1 MNQVILMEQKMMTC
15 ETKTMKKTL
24 LVDTK
29 VLAVPSELCDV
40 LATFNYNCT
49 LTP

>member
-1 MNQVILMEQKMMTC
+1 VHQVILMEQKMITC

-24 LVDTK
+24 LVVMK
-29 VLAVPSELCDV
+29 VLAVTSELCDV
-40 LATFNYNCT
+40 LVTFYYNRT